1 MNFHSIYCH
10 GFARVAACTIVSSVA
25 NPTTNATAIIDAA
38 SACHEKSVAVA
49 VFPELCLSGY
59 AIEDLLLQDALLD
72 ATERA
77 LATVVEASTRF
88 MSVLVVGAPLRQGTR
103 IYNCAVVVHRGRVL
117 GVVPKTYCRL
127 TENSTKHGTSD
138 RVRTSLVL
146 KSRSARYVCPSGPT
160 CCSRPMTC
168 RVSSSE
174 LRSVRICGYR
184 SRRDQNWLSQEPPCS

>member
-88 MSVLVVGAPLRQGTR
+88 MSVLVVGAPLWQGAR
-103 IYNCAVVVHRGRVL
+103 IYNCAVVIHRGRVL
-117 GVVPKTYCRL
+117 GVVPKTYLPTYREFYEHRQFAAGDDERGVISIGGRDVPL
-127 TENSTKHGTSD
+127 GPDLLFAATDLHGF
-138 RVRTSLVL
+138 VL
-146 KSRSARYVCPSGPT
+146 HVELCQDMFVPVPPSA
-160 CCSRPMTC
+160 
-168 RVSSSE
+168 
-174 LRSVRICGYR
+174 
-184 SRRDQNWLSQEPPCS
+184 